1 MRFSIVIPVRDE
13 GPNLVPLVDEL
24 VAVLGAGDGPAGAWE
39 AVFVDDGSGDDSAAV
54 LAVLAGRF
62 AFLHL
67 LRHPRGL
74 GKSAA
79 LRTAALVAGAAWIV
93 TMDGDRQN
101 DPRDIVRLL
110 DRAAES
116 DRPAL
121 VSGIRR
127 KRRASLARRLA
138 SRFANALR
146 RWLLADDCP
155 DTACGLKLIHRDV
168 FLALPFFDSLHR
180 FLPALVRLHGHP
192 VANLLVEDRQRTAG
206 RSKYSNWRRG
216 LVGVFDL
223 LGVFWLARRTTLP
236 APGRIGGDSA

>member
-13 GPNLVPLVDEL
+13 GPNLAPLVDEL
-24 VAVLGAGDGPAGAWE
+24 IAVLGPGDGPVGPWE

-54 LAVLAGRF
+54 LAGLAGGHP
-62 AFLHL
+62 FLHL

-79 LRTAALVAGAAWIV
+79 LRSAALAARAPWLV

-101 DPRDIVRLL
+101 DPRDVARLL
-110 DRAAES
+110 DRAGEG

-121 VSGIRR
+121 VAGIRR
-127 KRRASLARRLA
+127 KRRASVARRLA
-138 SRFANALR
+138 SRIANALR

-155 DTACGLKLIHRDV
+155 DTACGLKLIRRDV

-180 FLPALVRLHGHP
+180 FLPALVRLHGYP
-192 VANLLVEDRQRTAG
+192 VANLPVEDRQRTAG
-206 RSKYSNWRRG
+206 SSKYSNWRRG
-216 LVGVFDL
+216 LVGVVDL
-223 LGVFWLARRTTLP
+223 LGVVWLARRTTLP
-236 APGRIGGDSA
+236 PPVSGGDPS